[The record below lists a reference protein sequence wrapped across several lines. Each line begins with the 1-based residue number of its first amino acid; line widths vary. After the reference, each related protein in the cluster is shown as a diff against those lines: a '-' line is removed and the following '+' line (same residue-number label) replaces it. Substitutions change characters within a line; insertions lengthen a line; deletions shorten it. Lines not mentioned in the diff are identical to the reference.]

1 MPPFPLLLPVP
12 AGAAQRRGWKGCLV
26 WPDTDYCTELP
37 VIAGDGV
44 GNDPVIDDNNPY
56 ETCSARP
63 DANHKTRNPT
73 AHAQGMSNYLVA
85 MEAAWLVR
93 DVDDIDDAI
102 GVAVSEAGKRLNDQ
116 DKEYVEVEVG
126 ATPCPACGEP
136 FDSAFIA
143 ADTALV
149 GLLLEID
156 VFNADSEEHA
166 SRIAK
171 SEVGGAL
178 RDVPLSV
185 IEVVETGEGDGDGG
199 GTQTQN
205 T

>member
-1 MPPFPLLLPVP
+1 
-12 AGAAQRRGWKGCLV
+12 
-26 WPDTDYCTELP
+26 
-37 VIAGDGV
+37 
-44 GNDPVIDDNNPY
+44 
-56 ETCSARP
+56 
-63 DANHKTRNPT
+63 
-73 AHAQGMSNYLVA
+73 MSNYEVA

-93 DVDDIDDAI
+93 DVEETDDAI

-116 DKEYVEVEVG
+116 NKEYVEVEVG

-143 ADTALV
+143 ANTALV

-185 IEVVETGEGDGDGG
+185 IEVVETGEGEEDGEE
-199 GTQTQN
+199 TQTHN
-205 T
+205 HG

>member
-1 MPPFPLLLPVP
+1 
-12 AGAAQRRGWKGCLV
+12 
-26 WPDTDYCTELP
+26 
-37 VIAGDGV
+37 
-44 GNDPVIDDNNPY
+44 
-56 ETCSARP
+56 
-63 DANHKTRNPT
+63 
-73 AHAQGMSNYLVA
+73 MSNYLVA

-185 IEVVETGEGDGDGG
+185 IEVVDTGEGDEDAD
-199 GTQTQN
+199 GTQTHSHE
-205 T
+205 